1 LRKTLIAAFMLLAT
15 MFLAACGDQQS
26 TSPVPTQPG
35 STQGAPTPAGKFAR
49 AVIANSELV
58 VGENRFVLG
67 LLDTQTGQ
75 PINYVPEVG
84 VQFFKVNADETATK
98 IGDGQVVYHSE
109 NLPAGLYVSRFTFAE
124 AGNWGVVVT
133 VKPRDA
139 EAYQQRLNF
148 TVVADS
154 SVPLVGEPA
163 PRSKNQTVHDAA
175 IDEICSA
182 VPHDDMHEMTIADA
196 VTSGKPTVI
205 LIAAPGFCPSFTCGP
220 DLEMTQKLK
229 AKYGDK
235 ANFVHIEAPNEI
247 QSHTHTG
254 PVDPNH
260 NQEEGHR
267 GVAKPQ
273 VQTAQEWGLKS
284 EPWLFLVDKNGN
296 IADRFEG
303 GLTIQEVE
311 PALVKILE

>member
-1 LRKTLIAAFMLLAT
+1 MGDPIHRRPFLRKTLIAAVMLLT
-15 MFLAACGDQQS
+15 TVLLAACGDQPG
-26 TSPVPTQPG
+26 SPPAATQPSG
-35 STQGAPTPAGKFAR
+35 QLSPTPAGKFAR

-84 VQFFKVNADETATK
+84 VQFFKVNSDETATK
-98 IGDGQVVYHSE
+98 VGDATVVYHSE

-124 AGNWGVVVT
+124 VGSWGVVVT
-133 VKPRDA
+133 VKPQDG
-139 EAYQQRLNF
+139 EPYQQRVDF
-148 TVVADS
+148 TVLADS

-163 PRSKNQTVHDAA
+163 PRSKNQTIHDAS

-182 VPHDDMHEMTIADA
+182 VPHDDMHSMTIADA

-220 DLEMTQKLK
+220 DLEMTQKLQ

-235 ANFVHIEAPNEI
+235 ANFIHIEAPNEI
-247 QSHTHTG
+247 QSHTH
-254 PVDPNH
+254 
-260 NQEEGHR
+260 
-267 GVAKPQ
+267 
-273 VQTAQEWGLKS
+273 
-284 EPWLFLVDKNGN
+284 
-296 IADRFEG
+296 
-303 GLTIQEVE
+303 
-311 PALVKILE
+311 

>member
-1 LRKTLIAAFMLLAT
+1 
-15 MFLAACGDQQS
+15 
-26 TSPVPTQPG
+26 
-35 STQGAPTPAGKFAR
+35 
-49 AVIANSELV
+49 
-58 VGENRFVLG
+58 
-67 LLDTQTGQ
+67 
-75 PINYVPEVG
+75 
-84 VQFFKVNADETATK
+84 
-98 IGDGQVVYHSE
+98 
-109 NLPAGLYVSRFTFAE
+109 
-124 AGNWGVVVT
+124 
-133 VKPRDA
+133 
-139 EAYQQRLNF
+139 
-148 TVVADS
+148 
-154 SVPLVGEPA
+154 
-163 PRSKNQTVHDAA
+163 
-175 IDEICSA
+175 
-182 VPHDDMHEMTIADA
+182 
-196 VTSGKPTVI
+196 
-205 LIAAPGFCPSFTCGP
+205 
-220 DLEMTQKLK
+220 MTQKLK